1 MSIVRASPTRRVAIL
16 RVGRA
21 VAKQRH
27 ALHRGARA
35 LDCTRIVRR
44 AVACSK
50 RARLLNVR
58 LDLLV
63 HGARFLAELVV
74 EGVEK
79 LVLLL
84 AVGSLR
90 RGCSRRARAI
100 NVGHD
105 GFQSAAHV
113 VIAWHVVFECS
124 GALGEGQEKNVD
136 SCKGRDAVC
145 VQSAIQTLCTTD
157 PSRPQRR
164 RVFQVQGR

>member
-1 MSIVRASPTRRVAIL
+1 MSIVRVTATRRVAIL

-21 VAKQRH
+21 TAEQRH

-44 AVACSK
+44 AVACGK

-79 LVLLL
+79 LGLLL
-84 AVGSLR
+84 AVGRLR
-90 RGCSRRARAI
+90 RGRSRRARAI

-105 GFQSAAHV
+105 GLQSAAHV
-113 VIAWHVVFECS
+113 VIARHGVFECS
-124 GALGEGQEKNVD
+124 GALGVGQEKNVD
-136 SCKGRDAVC
+136 PCKGRDAVRL
-145 VQSAIQTLCTTD
+145 QSAIQTHCTAD
-157 PSRPQRR
+157 ASRPQRR
-164 RVFQVQGR
+164 RVVQVQGR